1 MNTVAIERKTLH
13 QLIDDLPEKQL
24 EELMTFAKRLL
35 AKTAPPNTPIATETT
50 VPYETENSVD
60 AIIRQIKSTA
70 PDLQTITL
78 PTKTWADYLAE
89 AANAQP
95 SYKVENVAVWNRTWD
110 AFEAKIEAQSVIH
123 ERNEYEED
131 WM

>member
-24 EELMTFAKRLL
+24 AELMTFARRLL
-35 AKTAPPNTPIATETT
+35 IKTAPSNTSVATETT
-50 VPYETENSVD
+50 VRYETESGVD
-60 AIIRQIKSTA
+60 AIIQQIKCTP
-70 PDLQTITL
+70 PDPQTITL

-89 AANAQP
+89 AATARP
-95 SYKVENVAVWNRTWD
+95 SYKVENVEAWNRTWD
-110 AFEAKIEAQSVIH
+110 AFEARMEAQSVLH

-131 WM
+131 WK